1 MSYLRAAALT
11 SGVLLAAGF
20 LASCGGE
27 SPRPLPPASEIVFQG
42 TVDPV
47 TPFPETLLQEG
58 DLPAEPVATIWPY
71 ITPSPM
77 RTWTC
82 PRVAPGA
89 LADGDPVRAT
99 YDIGGD
105 LVTTAYY
112 PDDSI
117 WDELFPEM
125 QDDWRECA
133 EEVAERGHPDATSTI
148 DLGEDTF
155 GYVSRRADGTV
166 EGEEG
171 FALVD
176 GDIVAVGVISYGGR
190 APNVSVEELLPVAV
204 ERARS
209 GR

>member
-1 MSYLRAAALT
+1 MTPLRAAARM
-11 SGVLLAAGF
+11 SGVLLAAGL
-20 LASCGGE
+20 LAACDGE
-27 SPRPLPPASEIVFQG
+27 SPEPLPPASEIYLQRTG
-42 TVDPV
+42 DPV
-47 TPFPETLLQEG
+47 TPFPRTLLQET
-58 DLPAEPVATIWPY
+58 DLPAEPVATIWPRM
-71 ITPSPM
+71 TPDPV
-77 RTWTC
+77 RTWRC
-82 PRVAPGA
+82 PRVGPGA
-89 LADGDPVRAT
+89 LADGEPQRVT
-99 YDIGGD
+99 YDMGGD

-117 WDELFPEM
+117 WDELFPEL
-125 QDDWRECA
+125 QDDWEKCA
-133 EEVAERGHPDATSTI
+133 EGAAGRGHPDATSTI

-176 GDIVAVGVISYGGR
+176 GDVVGVGVIATGGR
-190 APNVSVEELLPVAV
+190 EPSVSVEELLPVAV